1 MYKILDVS
9 RGIDEENL
17 KRRFRELALQVHP
30 DKNRAPKADEA
41 FKGIFG
47 QNEN

>member
-1 MYKILDVS
+1 MYEILGVS

-17 KRRFRELALQVHP
+17 KHRYHELALQVHP

-41 FKGIFG
+41 FKDILG